1 MVKENFLTDSAVL
14 RRYLSDADDGSAVY
28 EDYALDGVLVREKY
42 TFDED
47 EVGGSEVSVYYF
59 PEFSVC
65 RGGDGAECELPKP
78 QKGDCCIIGG
88 AELRIASVSY
98 LQSAAGSK
106 LSHVRLGL
114 R

>member
-1 MVKENFLTDSAVL
+1 MVKENFLTDSAIF
-14 RRYLSDADDGSAVY
+14 RRYVSDAEDGSAVY
-28 EDYALDGVLVREKY
+28 ADYSLNGVLVREKY

-47 EVGGSEVSVYYF
+47 DVSGSEVSVYYF

-65 RGGDGAECELPKP
+65 RGRDGAECELPKP
-78 QKGDCCIIGG
+78 KKGDCCIIGG
-88 AELRIASVSY
+88 SELRIASVSY
-98 LQSAAGSK
+98 ISSAAGSK

>member
-1 MVKENFLTDSAVL
+1 MVKENFLTDSAVF
-14 RRYLSDADDGSAVY
+14 RQYIRDADDGSAVY
-28 EDYALDGVLVREKY
+28 AEYSLDGVLVREKY

-47 EVGGSEVSVYYF
+47 EVSGSEVSVYYF

-65 RGGDGAECELPKP
+65 RGEDEAECELPKP
-78 QKGDCCIIGG
+78 KKGDCCIIGRS
-88 AELRIASVSY
+88 ELRIASVSY
-98 LQSAAGSK
+98 LSSAAGSK